1 MPSLPGLFSS
11 LVSGLWGNDA
21 QLFEIPK
28 QNTLAGLPVELLLS
42 IADFLPQVD
51 AICISLCNNR
61 LFDTF
66 HRRNHSILPSGIDK
80 LPLLKRLERDLPSYF
95 ICYTCHLL
103 HKYDASQDFGPRS
116 IFEDKAAPLSCLSKW
131 SLHRSL
137 ALRLAISW
145 REASYVINFFHLQ
158 LAMRGFYH
166 GPQFGISTEA
176 ICYTQV
182 QHHPGNSASPEKIT
196 LFSIDAQICCKS
208 PGLVLRTQEIMS
220 VSGDKQ
226 YLMYCNPR
234 TQPEKIRE
242 SPLTMVICLHIHLKE
257 LAGLINPVVKAY
269 RAGKKAPRFTYTCGR
284 CHTDFRIEMCEY
296 GTELALIITRWFNL
310 GDGLSPDDPRWK
322 RHARLADRVHT
333 GKVRRSLYD
342 GENSPP
348 VCFENASPR
357 SLAALRPCNLSYL
370 ENERYKKVMYE
381 TWLGGLWYTP
391 RKSSWFF

>member
-11 LVSGLWGNDA
+11 LVSRLSGNNTR
-21 QLFEIPK
+21 LFEIPK

-42 IADFLPQVD
+42 IADFLPLVD
-51 AICISLCNNR
+51 VMCISLCNNR

-66 HRRNHSILPSGIDK
+66 HRRNHSMLPSGKDK

-116 IFEDKAAPLSCLSKW
+116 IFEDKAEPLSFLSKW

-137 ALRLAISW
+137 SLELAISW
-145 REASYVINFFHLQ
+145 RQASYITNFLHLQ

-182 QHHPGNSASPEKIT
+182 RHYPRESASPEKTT
-196 LFSIDAQICCKS
+196 LCSIDAQICCKP

-220 VSGDKQ
+220 VSGHKQ
-226 YLMYCNPR
+226 HLMYCNPR
-234 TQPEKIRE
+234 TQPEKRGQPPF
-242 SPLTMVICLHIHLKE
+242 SMFICPHIDWKK
-257 LAGLINPVVKAY
+257 LADLINPIVKAY
-269 RAGKKAPRFTYTCGR
+269 RAGKKPPSSTHTCGR
-284 CHTDFRIEMCEY
+284 CHTNFRIEMCEY
-296 GTELALIITRWFNL
+296 GTELALIITKWFNL

-322 RHARLADRVHT
+322 RHAELADRVHT
-333 GKVRRSLYD
+333 GKVRRCPCN
-342 GENSPP
+342 GKNSPR
-348 VCFENASPR
+348 VCFEKASPR
-357 SLAALRPCNLSYL
+357 SLAALRSCNLSYL
-370 ENERYKKVMYE
+370 KDEQYKKVMYRAWE
-381 TWLGGLWYTP
+381 LWYTP
-391 RKSSWFF
+391 RKSNWLF